1 MAEGT
6 GEGIRRHRYVSS
18 DSKDENTFPHSKAH
32 SCSPYACFSLTDIAE
47 ISIQQARSRYLSSA
61 AANPTKGPS
70 RFKAEFAALD
80 CFSHSLSEL
89 PTLPIPPR
97 AMPFDVVSMQFC
109 MHYAFES
116 VQKARLMLENVTRF
130 LRKGGRFVGTIPNDK
145 LLL

>member
-1 MAEGT
+1 M
-6 GEGIRRHRYVSS
+6 
-18 DSKDENTFPHSKAH
+18 FPV
-32 SCSPYACFSLTDIAE
+32 CVFSLTDIAE

-61 AANPTKGPS
+61 AANPTKGPA

-89 PTLPIPPR
+89 PNLPIPPR